1 MILPSCCRMPVILLG
16 VLVFAGQA
24 MAEGPV
30 SGYEFLTPETRAMQD
45 DEFENPGMVAVEQGE
60 ALFLEHRPDEEYAC
74 ADCHGSDGGKLDRK
88 KLATYPLFDRNLGG
102 LVTLQDQISHC
113 WEIHMDR
120 FPLEYD
126 HPDLI
131 LLETYIRNLARGE
144 TISVATGGPVSDLL
158 QQGEQLYRTRYGQL
172 DMACYHCHVQHQGQ
186 MLRGQR
192 LSQGQANGFPEYRL
206 GKGSITSLH
215 QRLRQCFVSFRA
227 DPFEPGSREFK
238 LLELH
243 LMSRG
248 NGLKIETPAV
258 RF

>member
-1 MILPSCCRMPVILLG
+1 MTWLRYCCTPAILL
-16 VLVFAGQA
+16 VFMVCAGSA
-24 MAEGPV
+24 GAAGPV
-30 SGYEFLTPETRAMQD
+30 SGYDFLTPETQAMQD
-45 DEFENPGMVAVEQGE
+45 DEFENPGMVAVERGE
-60 ALFLEHRPDEEYAC
+60 ALYQEHRPDEEYAC
-74 ADCHGSDGGKLDRK
+74 ADCHGSDGGKLDK
-88 KLATYPLFDRNLGG
+88 QKLASYPLFDPKFSG
-102 LVTLQDQISHC
+102 LVTLQDRIGHC
-113 WEIHMDR
+113 WEINMDR

-144 TISVATGGPVSDLL
+144 TVNVATYGPVSELL
-158 QQGEQLYRTRYGQL
+158 KEAEQLYRTRNGQI
-172 DMACYHCHVQHQGQ
+172 DMACHHCHVQHQGQ

-206 GKGSITSLH
+206 AKGNITSLH

-227 DPFEPGSREFK
+227 EPFAPGSREFK
-238 LLELH
+238 LLELY